1 MIYYSE
7 DNTSID
13 VKIKGNNIKVQAN
26 SGYAPGVNTLF
37 TLKDNGN
44 GYYVRSKR
52 YLSTQPDKVFNLDYS
67 ELEYL
72 YCAYKAILEDKEGKD
87 E

>member
-26 SGYAPGVNTLF
+26 SGYAPGVETLL

-44 GYYVRSKR
+44 GYYVRSKS
-52 YLSTQPDKVFNLDYS
+52 YLSTQADKVFNLDYS

-72 YCAYKAILEDKEGKD
+72 YFAYKAILEGGDD
-87 E
+87 NA

>member
-26 SGYAPGVNTLF
+26 SGYAPGVNTLL

-44 GYYVRSKR
+44 GYYVRSKS
-52 YLSTQPDKVFNLDYS
+52 YLSTQADKVFNLDYS
-67 ELEYL
+67 EIEYL
-72 YCAYKAILEDKEGKD
+72 YFDYKAIVEKEYKNA
-87 E
+87 

>member
-13 VKIKGNNIKVQAN
+13 VKIKGSKIKVQAEN
-26 SGYAPGVNTLF
+26 GYSPQVTDLMI
-37 TLKDNGN
+37 LKDNGN
-44 GYYVRSKR
+44 GYYVRSKS
-52 YLSTQPDKVFNLDYS
+52 YLSMQADKLFNLDYS

-72 YCAYKAILEDKEGKD
+72 YCAYKAILEGKENGN
-87 E
+87 